1 MRASEAA
8 LLTVLLTVVV
18 FQPPTTADPVLTTP
32 TANGTRLEIQF
43 TLSQTYTLD
52 LNNHTS
58 TVFRALASNITST
71 INKIYRGSY
80 SSFLLSEVI
89 GFGSGSIQVDLDLV
103 FNSTGSVPSI
113 DEVVSRLRFSSQSFL
128 PIILPSIK
136 GRGVTPGT
144 LAPPITMNA
153 TTANIIMTTAV
164 METRLELQAAL
175 MELFSADLSNQST
188 AALKNTAQYF
198 TVEIE
203 NNFKNS
209 KFKESFLRTEV
220 ITLSSQLSGS
230 FLVDFDLVF
239 NSSYP
244 VPHINSAITELMVA
258 IYSNQTALPLD
269 PCFFE
274 HRGVTSEAPPT
285 TATPPSTPPAATA
298 TGNTSKGTG
307 TTAST
312 PPAATAT
319 GDTTKDTTT
328 TASTPPAA
336 TATGNTTTGTAT
348 STSTPPAATAT
359 GNTTTG
365 TATSTSTPPAAT
377 APGDMNHTDTTT
389 TASTPP
395 AATATRNM
403 THTDTT
409 TTASTPPA
417 ATATGNTTTGTAIST
432 STPPAAT
439 APGDMNHTDTT
450 TTASTPPAATATRN
464 MTHTDTTTTAS
475 TPPAA
480 TATGETTHTDTAP
493 STMTTAPSSTTT
505 TPTSITATSTAT
517 TAAATSSTDAILSTP
532 VPQNTVILIFRIFRD
547 FVSAL
552 SDRKSKEFIE
562 LSQQLISECD
572 KIFSAQFGSSF
583 ISTFV
588 QKFTNGSTITNLQ
601 VEFASQT
608 SIPPNNDIIQTF
620 MKAAQN
626 GTFPFA
632 IDLNSIYISNNAAG
646 PSSPFIAL
654 LVSIFTALLSSR
666 QFLH

>member
-298 TGNTSKGTG
+298 TGNTSK
-307 TTAST
+307 
-312 PPAATAT
+312 
-319 GDTTKDTTT
+319 
-328 TASTPPAA
+328 
-336 TATGNTTTGTAT
+336 
-348 STSTPPAATAT
+348 
-359 GNTTTG
+359 
-365 TATSTSTPPAAT
+365 
-377 APGDMNHTDTTT
+377 
-389 TASTPP
+389 
-395 AATATRNM
+395 
-403 THTDTT
+403 
-409 TTASTPPA
+409 
-417 ATATGNTTTGTAIST
+417 
-432 STPPAAT
+432 
-439 APGDMNHTDTT
+439 
-450 TTASTPPAATATRN
+450 
-464 MTHTDTTTTAS
+464 
-475 TPPAA
+475 
-480 TATGETTHTDTAP
+480 AP